1 MYKKL
6 IALFN
11 RHYRR
16 YHDLMFYSLTLAV
29 IVLATSL
36 TIIITRDKH
45 EQELINSREKEIQ
58 VTDFT
63 VEEKP
68 IYVALQEAGLNNVE
82 VSQIVDKLNSVVDT
96 RKLQKDD
103 EYSISTTTDGD
114 FAMLLLNQGLT
125 RYFVANA
132 AGQLVA
138 GKSDVEILTR
148 VKSTAG
154 KIHNSLFESMLK
166 DDVTVPLIVDLTDAF
181 SWNIDFNTE
190 TRNGDEFAA
199 VWEEHYTRDGA
210 ITGQDLVAAMYK
222 GQTTGDNY
230 AFYYNDEFFDKT
242 GKITKKMFLKSPIS
256 FRGVRISSRFN
267 PNRMHPILRI
277 RRPHLGIDY
286 AAPTGTPVQVV
297 ADGVVTFAGRK
308 GGFGNYVEV
317 RHANNYVT
325 SYGHLSRFAKK
336 TRKGAKVTQGDTI
349 AYVGS
354 TGLST
359 GPHLDFR
366 IKQNNKFIDFLKMKN
381 RNSALRSVP
390 KEQREDFEEL
400 KSLYLEALN
409 DAVAKAQAES
419 QNAAGDAQQE
429 AK

>member
-1 MYKKL
+1 MPMYKKL
-6 IALFN
+6 IAFFN
-11 RHYRR
+11 KHYRR
-16 YHDLMFYSLTLAV
+16 NHDLMFYFLTLAV
-29 IVLATSL
+29 ILITTVLTVVITHNKNQRELVNSL
-36 TIIITRDKH
+36 
-45 EQELINSREKEIQ
+45 EKEIH
-58 VTDFT
+58 VTDFA
-63 VEEKP
+63 VKQKP
-68 IYVALQEAGLNNVE
+68 IYVALQEAGLDNRE
-82 VSQIVDKLNSVVDT
+82 VSEIVDKLNSVADT
-96 RKLQKDD
+96 RKLQPDD
-103 EYSISTTTDGD
+103 EYSISTTTNGQ
-114 FAMLLLNQGLT
+114 FSMLLLNQGLT
-125 RYFVANA
+125 RYFVADA
-132 AGQLVA
+132 GGQLVA

-154 KIHNSLFESMLK
+154 EIQNSLFESMLK

-190 TRNGDEFAA
+190 TRNGDQFAA
-199 VWEEHYTRDGA
+199 VWEEHYTRDGV

-222 GQTTGDNY
+222 GQVTGENY

-297 ADGVVTFAGRK
+297 ADGVVTFAGKK

-336 TRKGAKVTQGDTI
+336 TKKGAKVIQGDTI

-390 KEQREDFEEL
+390 KNQREDFEEV
-400 KSLYLEALN
+400 KELYMQALNEAL
-409 DAVAKAQAES
+409 AKALPPA
-419 QNAAGDAQQE
+419 QNAENTQE
-429 AK
+429 AQ

>member
-1 MYKKL
+1 MYQKL
-6 IALFN
+6 IAFFN

-29 IVLATSL
+29 IVLTTAL
-36 TIIITRDKH
+36 TVAITREKNH
-45 EQELINSREKEIQ
+45 QEEINSYQKEISAQ
-58 VTDFT
+58 NYT
-63 VEEKP
+63 VGEKP
-68 IYVALQEAGLNNVE
+68 VYVALQEAGLENRE
-82 VSQIVDKLNSVVDT
+82 VSEIVDKLNSVVDT
-96 RKLQKDD
+96 RRLQKSD
-103 EYSISTTTDGD
+103 EYSISTTTDGQ

-132 AGQLVA
+132 GGQLVA
-138 GKSDVEILTR
+138 GKSDVEIHTR

-154 KIHNSLFESMLK
+154 KIHDSLFASMLK

-190 TRNGDEFAA
+190 TRNGDTFAA
-199 VWEEHYTRDGA
+199 VWEEHYTADGT
-210 ITGQDLVAAMYK
+210 IMGQDLVAAMYN
-222 GQTTGDNY
+222 GQVTGENY

-267 PNRMHPILRI
+267 PSRMHPILRI

-286 AAPTGTPVQVV
+286 AAPAGTPIQVV
-297 ADGVVTFAGRK
+297 ADGVVTYVGKK

-325 SYGHLSRFAKK
+325 SYGHLSRYAKK
-336 TRKGAKVTQGDTI
+336 TKKGAKVKQGDTI

-381 RNSALRSVP
+381 RNSALRSIP
-390 KEQREDFEEL
+390 QKQMADFEEMRG
-400 KSLYLEALN
+400 LYLEALN
-409 DAVAKAQAES
+409 DALVKAQVIQSAEE
-419 QNAAGDAQQE
+419 AQKE
-429 AK
+429 A

>member
-1 MYKKL
+1 MQKK
-6 IALFN
+6 IIDFFN
-11 RHYRR
+11 THYRR
-16 YHDLMFYSLTLAV
+16 YHDLMFYLLTLAV
-29 IVLATSL
+29 IAL
-36 TIIITRDKH
+36 TTFLTVAITRDKNR
-45 EQELINSREKEIQ
+45 QEEINSYQKEISVQ
-58 VTDFT
+58 EYT
-63 VEEKP
+63 VGQKP
-68 IYVALQEAGLNNVE
+68 IYVALQEAGLENRE
-82 VSQIVDKLNSVVDT
+82 VSEIVDQLNSVIDT

-103 EYSISTTTDGD
+103 PYSISVTTEGE

-125 RYFVANA
+125 RYFVANVGGQLA
-132 AGQLVA
+132 AGQ
-138 GKSDVEILTR
+138 SDVEIHTR
-148 VKSTAG
+148 IKSTAG
-154 KIHNSLFESMLK
+154 QIQDSLFSSMLK

-190 TRNGDEFAA
+190 TRNKDRFAA
-199 VWEEHYTRDGA
+199 VWEEHYTADGT
-210 ITGQDLVAAMYK
+210 ITGQDLVAAMYD
-222 GQTTGDNY
+222 GQITGENY

-297 ADGVVTFAGRK
+297 ADGVVTYVGRK

-325 SYGHLSRFAKK
+325 SYGHLSRYAKK
-336 TRKGAKVTQGDTI
+336 TKRGAKVKQGDTI
-349 AYVGS
+349 AYVGN

-381 RNSALRSVP
+381 RNSALRSIP
-390 KEQREDFEEL
+390 KEQMADFTEA
-400 KSLYLEALN
+400 KDLYMKALN
-409 DAVAKAQAES
+409 DALAQANVIQPADKAQE
-419 QNAAGDAQQE
+419 E
-429 AK
+429 EK

>member
-6 IALFN
+6 IAFFN

-29 IVLATSL
+29 IVLTTVL
-36 TIIITRDKH
+36 TVVITREKNH
-45 EQELINSREKEIQ
+45 LEEINSYQKEIYAQ
-58 VTDFT
+58 DFT
-63 VEEKP
+63 VGQKP
-68 IYVALQEAGLNNVE
+68 VYVALQEAGLDNVE
-82 VSQIVDKLNSVVDT
+82 VSEIVDKLNSVVDT
-96 RKLQKDD
+96 RKLQKNDT
-103 EYSISTTTDGD
+103 YSISTDADGA

-132 AGQLVA
+132 GGQLVA
-138 GKSDVEILTR
+138 GKSDVEIHTR

-154 KIHNSLFESMLK
+154 KIHDSLFASMLK

-190 TRNGDEFAA
+190 TRNGDQFAA
-199 VWEEHYTRDGA
+199 VWEEHYTADGT

-222 GQTTGDNY
+222 GQVTGENY

-267 PNRMHPILRI
+267 PRRMHPILRI

-286 AAPTGTPVQVV
+286 AAPTGTPIQVV
-297 ADGVVTFAGRK
+297 ADGVVTYVGKK

-325 SYGHLSRFAKK
+325 SYGHLSRYAKK
-336 TRKGAKVTQGDTI
+336 TKKGAKVTQGDTI

-366 IKQNNKFIDFLKMKN
+366 IKHNNKFIDFLKMKN

-390 KEQREDFEEL
+390 EEQMADFEEM
-400 KSLYLEALN
+400 KGLYLEALN
-409 DAVAKAQAES
+409 DALVKAQVIQPAE
-419 QNAAGDAQQE
+419 QAQE
-429 AK
+429 ENK

>member
-6 IALFN
+6 IAFFN

-29 IVLATSL
+29 IVLTTVL
-36 TIIITRDKH
+36 TVVITREKNH
-45 EQELINSREKEIQ
+45 LEEINSYQKEIYAQ
-58 VTDFT
+58 DFT
-63 VEEKP
+63 VGQKP
-68 IYVALQEAGLNNVE
+68 VYVALQEAGLDNVE
-82 VSQIVDKLNSVVDT
+82 VSEIVDKLNSVVDT
-96 RKLQKDD
+96 RKLQKNDT
-103 EYSISTTTDGD
+103 YSISTADDGT

-132 AGQLVA
+132 GGQLVA
-138 GKSDVEILTR
+138 GKSDVEIHTR

-154 KIHNSLFESMLK
+154 KIKDSLFASMLK

-190 TRNGDEFAA
+190 TRNGDQFAA
-199 VWEEHYTRDGA
+199 VWEEHYTADGT

-222 GQTTGDNY
+222 GQVTGENY
-230 AFYYNDEFFDKT
+230 AFYYNDEFFDQT
-242 GKITKKMFLKSPIS
+242 GKSTKKMFLKSPIS

-297 ADGVVTFAGRK
+297 ADGVVTFAGKK
-308 GGFGNYVEV
+308 GGYGNYVEV

-336 TRKGAKVTQGDTI
+336 TKKGAKVTQGDTI

-390 KEQREDFEEL
+390 EKQMADFEEM
-400 KSLYLEALN
+400 KGLYLEALN
-409 DAVAKAQAES
+409 DALIKAQVV
-419 QNAAGDAQQE
+419 QPAAQAQE
-429 AK
+429 ENK